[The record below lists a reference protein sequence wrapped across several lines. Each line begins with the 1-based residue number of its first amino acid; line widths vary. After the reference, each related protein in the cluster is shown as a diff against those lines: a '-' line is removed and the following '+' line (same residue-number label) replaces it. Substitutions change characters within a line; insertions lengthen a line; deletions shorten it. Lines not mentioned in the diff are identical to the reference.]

1 MPFLTDTE
9 AAVTGSFTAV
19 ATAFGGGL
27 LATFRPA
34 FIVGFAIWITLIAY
48 EVAFGKSEDGFTY
61 LFTKIGKIFLIGVLA
76 LYGWPE
82 LAELM
87 NGVKDGF
94 VGSGT
99 ISAVLQTNLIDP
111 LALLLD
117 NLLLAFSSVMQP
129 LGLTDVPAI
138 LGLIL
143 LFVVAMICYGCL
155 AASVGLFGLAALAMY
170 LVANSIF
177 ILLLAVGP
185 VFLLCLAFPFL
196 QRFFE
201 SFIGSVVT
209 SILGMAFTALM
220 VLFVASIYNLSNIQ
234 TVVPTTGLNPTSF
247 ATETKIWAVTFA
259 SKAVT
264 VLLIIYLYFKIFDL
278 ASALGGGLNMGANM
292 IRGISSV
299 MRAARSG
306 SSGAAGARSGGATNQ
321 IASGAG
327 VRALGR
333 STGSVAL
340 AGAANVARI
349 ASYGAGRA
357 IGTGS
362 RFAYNR
368 TAGAQNSIN
377 SVG

>member
-1 MPFLTDTE
+1 MPFLTDFETN
-9 AAVTGSFTAV
+9 VTTGFITV
-19 ATAFGGGL
+19 ANTFGGGL

-34 FIVGFAIWITLIAY
+34 FIVGFGIWITLIAY

-61 LFTKIGKIFLIGVLA
+61 LFTKIGKVFLIGVLA

-82 LAELM
+82 LAELL
-87 NGVKDGF
+87 NGIKEGF
-94 VGSGT
+94 VGTGA
-99 ISAVLQTNLIDP
+99 ISTVLQTNLIDP
-111 LALLLD
+111 LSLLWD
-117 NLLLAFSSVMQP
+117 NIIQLFTAVMAP
-129 LGLTDVPAI
+129 LGFTDIPKI
-138 LGLIL
+138 LVVV
-143 LFVVAMICYGCL
+143 LFFVIAAVAYLALVV
-155 AASVGLFGLAALAMY
+155 SVGAFGIAALAMY

-201 SFIGSVVT
+201 SFIGSVIT

-220 VLFVASIYNLSNIQ
+220 VLFVANIYDLTNIQ
-234 TVVPTTGLNPTSF
+234 SVVTTTGVTASTF
-247 ATETKIWAVTFA
+247 AGEAQNLAVTFA
-259 SKAVT
+259 SRAAT

-306 SSGAAGARSGGATNQ
+306 SSGSRPGATTNQ
-321 IASGAG
+321 IASGGGG

-333 STGSVAL
+333 NAGSVAL
-340 AGAANVARI
+340 AGAANVSRI

-357 IGTGS
+357 IGTAS

-368 TAGAQNSIN
+368 TASARNSIN